1 MVVPYIGITGVMGR
15 SQAIFISASALNLMP
30 GSGRQ
35 IMMGVLAS
43 SKTLAGQSNKYPH
56 LYPPM
61 KNLPEIFASD
71 PRFLNLI
78 HYSTDT
84 PLLLREEIFKII
96 RLFKE
101 RKNGLNGFQLN
112 IPWPSISHLEDI
124 KNAFPKLKFVL
135 QIGPEA
141 FEKAGHSPKKVR
153 DMASD
158 YMPFVD
164 YFLLDKSAGFN
175 KPLDAEALRPY
186 LRELSDLFIIGLGIA
201 GGLGPDTL
209 HLAEPLIQEF
219 PDLSID
225 AQSALQTNNALNAN
239 RSVEYI
245 RQALK
250 MYKKYE

>member
-1 MVVPYIGITGVMGR
+1 MVVPYIGITGIVNRTQVVTINAG
-15 SQAIFISASALNLMP
+15 AINLMR
-30 GSGRQ
+30 GSGKQ
-35 IMMGVLAS
+35 IMIGVLAS
-43 SKTLAGQSNKYPH
+43 SKTLAGQSNKYPY
-56 LYPPM
+56 LYPPI

-78 HYSTDT
+78 HYSTDN

-96 RLFKE
+96 QLFKE

-186 LRELSDLFIIGLGIA
+186 LRELSDLFTIGLGIA

-209 HLAEPLIQEF
+209 YLAEPLIQEF

-225 AQSALQTNNALNAN
+225 ALQTNNALNAN
-239 RSVEYI
+239 HSVEYI